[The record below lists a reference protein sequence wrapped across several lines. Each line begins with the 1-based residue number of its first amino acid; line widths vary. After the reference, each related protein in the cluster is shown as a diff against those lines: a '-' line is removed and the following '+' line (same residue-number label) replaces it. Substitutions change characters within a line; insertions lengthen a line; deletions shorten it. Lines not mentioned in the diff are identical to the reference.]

1 MLTLGCH
8 HAGAAVAYWP
18 AEGDTF
24 HVCIVSVADIQLF
37 RHQELK
43 LCLVAP
49 SLGGVETLI
58 TRPITTTHVGFTKE
72 ECEVRRGTL
81 AFVSHNTAAHT
92 GLSPDCLPMQASG
105 VTEGLIRVAV
115 GIESTG

>member
-1 MLTLGCH
+1 M
-8 HAGAAVAYWP
+8 
-18 AEGDTF
+18 
-24 HVCIVSVADIQLF
+24 CIVSVADVWLSC
-37 RHQELK
+37 HQELK

-72 ECEVRRGTL
+72 ECEVRCGAL
-81 AFVSHNTAAHT
+81 PFACHDTAAQI
-92 GLSPDCLPMQASG
+92 GLRSVCLLMQASG

-115 GIESTG
+115 GIESTGQPWTSLLGTKLLVGFPS